1 MRIITPK
8 YIMSSLDD
16 KSTGKVFNKC
26 FDDPNNAFT
35 HDLKNIVGANKYK
48 NTTKKTVNNGY
59 KSKKNE
65 KNKISATNI
74 IDPGKPKNTKRFNK
88 LIRKSLGHI
97 KLIPLI
103 SVIKRVLKR
112 RPIPSTSKK
121 EFVDKS
127 AWLISIQKLAS
138 IKDD

>member
-1 MRIITPK
+1 MTPK
-8 YIMSSLDD
+8 YITNSLDD
-16 KSTGKVFNKC
+16 KSTGKTFNRC
-26 FDDPNNAFT
+26 FDEPNRAFT

-48 NTTKKTVNNGY
+48 KTTKKTVSKGY
-59 KSKKNE
+59 RSKKNE

-88 LIRKSLGHI
+88 LIKKSLGHI
-97 KLIPLI
+97 KLTPLI

-112 RPIPSTSKK
+112 LPIPSTSKN
-121 EFVDKS
+121 EFVDKR